1 MPFIPNRHRLKSY
14 FELMRFHKP
23 IGTFLLLWPTWWALW
38 IAARG
43 FPSIKNFIIF
53 TLGVVVMRAAG
64 CVIND
69 FADRDID
76 SHVSRT
82 KSRPIT
88 SGNVTPNHALILF
101 FILCLIGLTLV
112 LFTNRLTIVLSI
124 FALMTA
130 TIYPFMKRYTH
141 WPQLILGIAFSFSI
155 PMAFAAETNTLPL
168 ISFLLMLANIFWTIA
183 YDTTYAMVDRQDDL
197 KIGIKSTAILFGK
210 YDQWIIG
217 LFQIMSV
224 LLLFFIGIRTELNGI
239 YFLGLLI
246 SILLFLYQQKWLS
259 TRLPENYFRAFLNNN
274 WVGLVVFLGIWLA
287 TEWPKLYTQ

>member
-38 IAARG
+38 MAARG

-53 TLGVVVMRAAG
+53 TLGVVIMRAAG
-64 CVIND
+64 CVMND
-69 FADRDID
+69 FADRDVD
-76 SHVSRT
+76 LHVART

-88 SGNVTPNHALILF
+88 SGNITPSHALILF
-101 FILCLIGLTLV
+101 FMLCLIGLTLV
-112 LFTNRLTIVLSI
+112 LFTNMLTIVLSI

-183 YDTTYAMVDRQDDL
+183 YDTAYAMVDRHDDL

-210 YDQWIIG
+210 YDRWIIG

-224 LLLFFIGIRTELNGI
+224 LLLFFIGIITKLNGI

-246 SILLFLYQQKWLS
+246 SILLFLYQQTLLS

-274 WVGLVVFLGIWLA
+274 WVGLSIFLGIL
-287 TEWPKLYTQ
+287 LGYF